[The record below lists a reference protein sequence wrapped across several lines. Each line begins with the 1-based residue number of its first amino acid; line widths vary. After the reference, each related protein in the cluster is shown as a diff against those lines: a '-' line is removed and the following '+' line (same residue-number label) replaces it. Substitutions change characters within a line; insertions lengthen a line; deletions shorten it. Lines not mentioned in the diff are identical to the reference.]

1 MNAVLVHT
9 GYGLMLCAL
18 AARDILWLR
27 GTLVLAQGL
36 LAVYA
41 SRLGVWSI
49 ATWNVVF
56 VLINI
61 TWVVKILRERRAV
74 TLPEELRLLHERH
87 FFALTPPE
95 FLRWWQQGRRE
106 IVRGDRLTTRD
117 TFPEALVFVLS
128 GRVRVTREG
137 SHLVDLSA
145 GQFVGEMSLIT
156 GKPATADAEVMGEA
170 EIVRWPLADLQALRR
185 RDPAVWTRVQSVV
198 GQDLVAKISA
208 AAASG
213 RAAAE

>member
-36 LAVYA
+36 LAIYA

-56 VLINI
+56 VLINV

-74 TLPEELRLLHERH
+74 TLPDELRLLHERH

-95 FLRWWQQGRRE
+95 FLRWWRRGRRE
-106 IVRGDRLTTRD
+106 IVRGDRLTARGEYPD
-117 TFPEALVFVLS
+117 ALVFVLS
-128 GRVRVTREG
+128 GRVRVTRDGE
-137 SHLVDLSA
+137 HVTDVVA

-156 GKPATADAEVMGEA
+156 GRPATADAEVTGEA
-170 EIVRWPLADLQALRR
+170 EIVRWSIADLQALRR
-185 RDPAVWTRVQSVV
+185 GDPAVWTRVQSVL
-198 GQDLVAKISA
+198 GQDLVTKISA

-213 RAAAE
+213 RAAEG

>member
-27 GTLVLAQGL
+27 GTLVFAQGL

-49 ATWNVVF
+49 VAWNVVF

-61 TWVVKILRERRAV
+61 VWVAKILRERRAV
-74 TLPEELRLLHERH
+74 RLSDELRLLHERY

-106 IVRGDRLTTRD
+106 IVRGDRLTVKGE
-117 TFPEALVFVLS
+117 FPAALVFVIS
-128 GRVRVTREG
+128 GRVRISRAGAHVTDIT
-137 SHLVDLSA
+137 S

-156 GKPATADAEVMGEA
+156 GKPATADAEIVAET
-170 EIVRWPLADLQALRR
+170 EIVRWPVDDLHTLRR
-185 RDPAVWTRVQSVV
+185 RDAVLWTRIQSVL
-198 GQDLVAKISA
+198 GQDLVTKIGA
-208 AAASG
+208 AAAAG
-213 RAAAE
+213 HAPEA